1 MSTQELAMDGFNNNP
16 NSNAGDAGTV
26 ANDAHNNHAH
36 HHDHDAET
44 NSKVVFGFWV
54 YILSDCILFSMIF
67 ATYAVLHNNTYGGP
81 STHQLFTNMPYVLTE
96 TFILLTSSFTY
107 GLAMLGAHKGSR
119 SQVLI
124 WMSIT
129 FALGLSFICMEVNE
143 FHHLISEGNGPSR
156 SAFLSSF
163 FTLVGTHGLH
173 VTCGLI
179 WMILLTL
186 QILKHG
192 LTAVT
197 TRKLTC
203 LSLFW
208 HFLDIVWIF
217 VFTIVYLM
225 GVM

>member
-1 MSTQELAMDGFNNNP
+1 MATQELAMEQPYMGHTTAPHD
-16 NSNAGDAGTV
+16 SN
-26 ANDAHNNHAH
+26 H
-36 HHDHDAET
+36 HHSHDAEA
-44 NSKVVFGFWV
+44 SSRVVFGFWV

-67 ATYAVLHNNTYGGP
+67 ATYAVLHGNTYGGP
-81 STHQLFTNMPYVLTE
+81 GTHELFTNMPYVLTE

-107 GLAMLGAHKGSR
+107 GLAMLGAHKGNKN
-119 SQVLI
+119 QVIMWLV
-124 WMSIT
+124 IT
-129 FALGLSFICMEVNE
+129 FILGASFICMEVNE

-179 WMILLTL
+179 WMILLML
-186 QILKHG
+186 QVNKHG
-192 LTAVT
+192 LTAMT

>member
-1 MSTQELAMDGFNNNP
+1 MTRQLLESHD
-16 NSNAGDAGTV
+16 
-26 ANDAHNNHAH
+26 
-36 HHDHDAET
+36 HHDHDAEA
-44 NSKVVFGFWV
+44 SAKVIFGFWV

-81 STHQLFTNMPYVLTE
+81 GAHELFTNMPYVLIE

-107 GLAMLGAHKGSR
+107 GIAMLGAHKGNKN
-119 SQVLI
+119 QLLI
-124 WMSIT
+124 WLCVT
-129 FALGLSFICMEVNE
+129 FILGVSFICMELNE
-143 FHHLISEGNGPSR
+143 FHNLISEGNGPQR

-173 VTCGLI
+173 VTCGLV
-179 WMILLTL
+179 WMILLII
-186 QILKHG
+186 QVSKHG
-192 LTAVT
+192 INST
-197 TRKLTC
+197 TIRKLTC

-225 GVM
+225 GAM